1 MLQSIFTLTII
12 KTHTKKDKTFKIT
25 LLRKLISPL
34 NDKPNMIYLSD
45 LFHCQTK
52 RLQFRL
58 ERN

>member
-12 KTHTKKDKTFKIT
+12 KTQKKKDKTFKIT

-52 RLQFRL
+52 RL
-58 ERN
+58 